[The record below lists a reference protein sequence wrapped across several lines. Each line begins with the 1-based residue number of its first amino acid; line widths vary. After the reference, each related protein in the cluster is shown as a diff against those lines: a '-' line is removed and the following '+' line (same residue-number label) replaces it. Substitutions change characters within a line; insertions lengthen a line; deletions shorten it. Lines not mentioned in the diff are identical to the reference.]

1 MRRKN
6 IFAALLCSVCLAVSA
21 VAAAATAEENGTE
34 AVSEAS
40 QTKDGAQESADA
52 DEADTEQESVA
63 DAING
68 AEESI
73 EAETEMTVPEK
84 PEYTAS
90 DYVTLGEY
98 KGLTVVREAAEV
110 TEEEIDQEI
119 LFDLQNS
126 DQLETLTEGSVQDG
140 DTVNIDYEGKKEG
153 VAFDGGTAKGYD
165 LTIGSGTF
173 IDGFEDG
180 LIGVAVG
187 ETVDLPLTFPENY
200 GSEDLAG
207 ADVVFTVTVNE
218 IKRIPELTDEVANA
232 VTDGAYPDV
241 ASYRESIRATLM
253 EGKEEQI
260 ENNLMGDL
268 LTQIA
273 NASEIHGYP
282 QDVVD
287 YYVTLLEQNY
297 RSAAEM
303 YSMEFEDFLSAYLE
317 MTPEQFQEE
326 AVMTSQE
333 MLQQEMYLKAIAEA
347 EGIELS
353 DEEYEAGTQRYA
365 EQYGYETA
373 EELIAANDEEEIRIS
388 LLQEKVLDF
397 LMENANIVDAEVETE
412 TETEFTGAELV
423 TEAAESET
431 GSGETEAESTES
443 GTAEAETEPESET
456 EA

>member
-6 IFAALLCSVCLAVSA
+6 LFAALLCSVCLAVSGM
-21 VAAAATAEENGTE
+21 AAAATAEETESGTE

-40 QTKDGAQESADA
+40 QTEDGAQESADA
-52 DEADTEQESVA
+52 DEADTEPESAA
-63 DAING
+63 DAIT
-68 AEESI
+68 
-73 EAETEMTVPEK
+73 EAETEMVVPEK

-98 KGLTVVREAAEV
+98 KGLTVVRETAEV
-110 TEEEIDQEI
+110 TEEEIDEEI

-126 DQLETLTEGSVQDG
+126 DQLVTVTEGAVQDG
-140 DTVNIDYEGKKEG
+140 DTVNIDYEGKKDG

-180 LIGVAVG
+180 LIGAAVG
-187 ETVDLPLTFPENY
+187 TTVDLPLTFPENY

-207 ADVVFTVTVNE
+207 EDVVFTVTVNE
-218 IKRIPELTDEVANA
+218 IKRVPELTDEVANA
-232 VTDGAYPDV
+232 VTDGEYPDV
-241 ASYRESIRATLM
+241 ASYRENIRATLM

-273 NASEIHGYP
+273 STSKINGYP

-347 EGIELS
+347 EGMTIS

-365 EQYGYETA
+365 QQYGYETA

-397 LMENANIVDAEVETE
+397 LVENANIVDAEVETE
-412 TETEFTGAELV
+412 TETEFTGAEF
-423 TEAAESET
+423 AAETVEAET
-431 GSGETEAESTES
+431 GSGETEAESAQSE
-443 GTAEAETEPESET
+443 TAGAETESESET

>member
-34 AVSEAS
+34 AVSEAP
-40 QTKDGAQESADA
+40 QTEDGAQESADA

-68 AEESI
+68 AEEST
-73 EAETEMTVPEK
+73 EAETEMVVPEK
-84 PEYTAS
+84 PEYMAS

-98 KGLTVVREAAEV
+98 KGLTVVRETPEV
-110 TEEEIDQEI
+110 TEEEIEQEI

-126 DQLETLTEGSVQDG
+126 DQLETVTEGAVQDG
-140 DTVNIDYEGKKEG
+140 DTVNIDYEGKKDG

-165 LTIGSGTF
+165 LTIGSDTF

-187 ETVDLPLTFPENY
+187 TTVDLPLTFPENY

-218 IKRIPELTDEVANA
+218 IKRVPELTDEVASA
-232 VTDGAYPDV
+232 ITDGAYPDV
-241 ASYRESIRATLM
+241 ASYRESIRAMLM
-253 EGKEEQI
+253 DGKEEQI
-260 ENNLMGDL
+260 EDNLMGDL

-273 NASEIHGYP
+273 NESEIHGYP

-347 EGIELS
+347 EGMELS

-412 TETEFTGAELV
+412 TETEFTSAELA
-423 TEAAESET
+423 TEAAEAET
-431 GSGETEAESTES
+431 VSGETEAESTES